1 MLGLLLVLIT
11 SATEAR
17 VVIVERSTLGIAPSV
32 ASQLRARLELALE
45 QVRLEVTISAESC
58 GDRAC
63 LMALARAQRSC
74 VVGMT
79 LVKNRKGLT
88 VDLEAV
94 DGESVVLQQ
103 TFLLSSER
111 LEKSP
116 EAQVFAHQLGA
127 RLVKDAPVVEP
138 TPEPKLTVP
147 VVEARPEWLEPT
159 PAPAGPR
166 VLAGISGGVGA
177 AGLGLLIASAVVKGT
192 LESSLKE
199 QPVITS
205 LTRPQAQQ
213 QAELANGLLGGGLVA
228 LAVALAGGTTALVMG
243 LSAD

>member
-1 MLGLLLVLIT
+1 M
-11 SATEAR
+11 
-17 VVIVERSTLGIAPSV
+17 IVERSTLGLSASV

-45 QVRLEVTISAESC
+45 EVHLEVTISAESC
-58 GDRAC
+58 SDRAC
-63 LMALARAQRSC
+63 LMALAATQKSC

-94 DGESVVLQQ
+94 DGDRVVLQQ
-103 TFLLSSER
+103 TFLLTSER

-116 EAQVFAHQLGA
+116 EAQVFAHQLVS

-138 TPEPKLTVP
+138 VREPKLTVP

-159 PAPAGPR
+159 PPPAGPR
-166 VLAGISGGVGA
+166 VLAGVSGGVGA
-177 AGLGLLIASAVVKGT
+177 AGLGLLIASAVVKGK
-192 LESSLKE
+192 LETSLKE
-199 QPVITS
+199 EPVITT
-205 LTRPQAQQ
+205 LTRPGAQQ

-228 LAVALAGGTTALVMG
+228 LALALAGGTTALVMG